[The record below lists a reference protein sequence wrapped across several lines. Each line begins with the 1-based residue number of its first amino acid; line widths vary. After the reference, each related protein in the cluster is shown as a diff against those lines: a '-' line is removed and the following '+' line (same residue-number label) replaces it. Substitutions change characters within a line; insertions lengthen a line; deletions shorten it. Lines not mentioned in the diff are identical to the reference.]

1 MKEQIKQAL
10 IKETE
15 RHIAQDILYDDV
27 YVGPF
32 TEKDGVDCAIHAVDW
47 YCNHIWHDAS
57 EEPSINSI
65 IIYKCNGCVP
75 DTGRFFGI
83 ACTEGRSSWEVFK
96 YPQSYILNNIEKWAY
111 LDDILPDSSNSDD

>member
-1 MKEQIKQAL
+1 MTEQLKQAL

-47 YCNHIWHDAS
+47 YRNNVWHDIN
-57 EEPSINSI
+57 EPPNFGDSLVTTIIVKFKNWESI
-65 IIYKCNGCVP
+65 IPYYLIKGTSWSN
-75 DTGRFFGI
+75 I
-83 ACTEGRSSWEVFK
+83 AISHE
-96 YPQSYILNNIEKWAY
+96 IERWAY
-111 LDDILPDSSNSDD
+111 MEDLLPDMKGGES

>member
-1 MKEQIKQAL
+1 MKEQMKQAL

-47 YCNHIWHDAS
+47 YRNHIWHDIS
-57 EEPSINSI
+57 EEADLSKFILLYDEKDGIFRLARRYPWLDWSGYVEAMNS
-65 IIYKCNGCVP
+65 
-75 DTGRFFGI
+75 
-83 ACTEGRSSWEVFK
+83 K
-96 YPQSYILNNIEKWAY
+96 YDVHYTKWVY
-111 LDDILPDSSNSDD
+111 MEDILPNKKG

>member
-1 MKEQIKQAL
+1 MIEQIKQAL

-47 YCNHIWHDAS
+47 YRNHIWHDID
-57 EEPSINSI
+57 EEPDFSKFILLYDDKGGYLS
-65 IIYKCNGCVP
+65 P
-75 DTGRFFGI
+75 ASR
-83 ACTEGRSSWEVFK
+83 WPFK
-96 YPQSYILNNIEKWAY
+96 NMPGFVEAMNKKYGANYTKWVY
-111 LDDILPDSSNSDD
+111 MEDILPSKKN

>member
-15 RHIAQDILYDDV
+15 RHIVQDILYDDV

-47 YCNHIWHDAS
+47 YRNNIWHPVSDK
-57 EEPSINSI
+57 P
-65 IIYKCNGCVP
+65 G
-75 DTGRFFGI
+75 TGKI
-83 ACTEGRSSWEVFK
+83 AVSDN
-96 YPQSYILNNIEKWAY
+96 INNIQTMDITKPINDAHWQMIIHDCPQNINKWAY
-111 LDDILPDSSNSDD
+111 VDDLLPERSNSDD